1 MPNITF
7 PSRFPGRSIGF
18 VLLLFLLLA
27 GCAHVKPDAQ
37 AQPSEGPPD
46 DPYARSDLDGLL
58 GFGSGLDGQ
67 TPSSRAEVCR
77 ALLKRQQEPPPPAA
91 QTGILLHLMTA
102 RLFSNACG
110 DIPKILDGVDAIP
123 VADIS
128 DGRVRQWV
136 AVQTQALKRVDSLSK
151 RLGTLEH
158 KQEQSPR
165 HGHASGPKGSKS
177 PNKSKSAK
185 PSKHGESRA
194 LRDKLESI
202 RYMEMRLDETA
213 EHS

>member
-7 PSRFPGRSIGF
+7 PPRFPGRSIGF

-37 AQPSEGPPD
+37 AQPSEGQPD
-46 DPYARSDLDGLL
+46 DPYARSDLDELL

-67 TPSSRAEVCR
+67 TPSARAEVCR

-123 VADIS
+123 ASDIT

-136 AVQTQALKRVDSLSK
+136 VVQAQALKRNGQPVK
-151 RLGTLEH
+151 AAGHLGA
-158 KQEQSPR
+158 Q
-165 HGHASGPKGSKS
+165 A
-177 PNKSKSAK
+177 
-185 PSKHGESRA
+185 
-194 LRDKLESI
+194 
-202 RYMEMRLDETA
+202 
-213 EHS
+213 

>member
-7 PSRFPGRSIGF
+7 PSRFPGRSIGL

-27 GCAHVKPDAQ
+27 GCAHVKPDLQAQ
-37 AQPSEGPPD
+37 QPSEGQPD

-67 TPSSRAEVCR
+67 TPSARVEVCR

-91 QTGILLHLMTA
+91 QTGILLHLKTA

-123 VADIS
+123 AQDIP

-136 AVQTQALKRVDSLSK
+136 VVQTQALKRVDSLSK
-151 RLGTLEH
+151 RLGTLERKH
-158 KQEQSPR
+158 KSL
-165 HGHASGPKGSKS
+165 HSLLASKASKS
-177 PNKSKSAK
+177 PGKTRVAK

-194 LRDKLESI
+194 LRDKLDAI
-202 RYMEMRLDETA
+202 RSMEERMDETG
-213 EHS
+213 EGD

>member
-1 MPNITF
+1 MASITW
-7 PSRFPGRSIGF
+7 PLRFTGRSIGF
-18 VLLLFLLLA
+18 VLLLLLLLA
-27 GCAHVKPDAQ
+27 GCAHVKPGAPQ
-37 AQPSEGPPD
+37 GQPSEGQPD

-67 TPSSRAEVCR
+67 TPSARAEVCR
-77 ALLKRQQEPPPPAA
+77 ALLKRQQEPPPPAT

-123 VADIS
+123 ASDIT

-136 AVQTQALKRVDSLSK
+136 VVQAQALKRVDSLSK
-151 RLGTLEH
+151 RLGTLER
-158 KQEQSPR
+158 KQKWLHSLL
-165 HGHASGPKGSKS
+165 ATKTVKS
-177 PNKSKSAK
+177 PGKPRVAK

-194 LRDKLESI
+194 LRDKLDAI
-202 RYMEMRLDETA
+202 RSMEERMDETG
-213 EHS
+213 EGD